1 MTKLS
6 SAKGPLYLQIKQII
20 EDRIIHGIYTVG
32 NYIPTEI
39 EFEKEF
45 DVSKVTVRA
54 AIKELV
60 NLGYLEK
67 KSGKGTTV
75 INHKQI
81 NNITNNK
88 NFTEKLVEQGNKI
101 QKHIKDITIV
111 THEEKSQLFQM
122 FGAKSYKITRVY
134 LLNHQPY
141 ILFHHYLPYS
151 LKNLNKYDELKQNN
165 DLSIYKILEEEKM
178 EIQNIEDNFSVGFDE
193 EASIQLNLNLSEPLL
208 IRERQSYAVSGEVIE
223 YSIGYYNSKL
233 EKYSISIKY

>member
-45 DVSKVTVRA
+45 NVSKVTVRA

-75 INHKQI
+75 ISHKQAD
-81 NNITNNK
+81 TQTKNK

-101 QKHIKDITIV
+101 QKIIKDITVI
-111 THEEKSQLFQM
+111 THEKDSHLFKM
-122 FGAKSYKITRVY
+122 FGTK
-134 LLNHQPY
+134 
-141 ILFHHYLPYS
+141 
-151 LKNLNKYDELKQNN
+151 
-165 DLSIYKILEEEKM
+165 
-178 EIQNIEDNFSVGFDE
+178 
-193 EASIQLNLNLSEPLL
+193 
-208 IRERQSYAVSGEVIE
+208 
-223 YSIGYYNSKL
+223 
-233 EKYSISIKY
+233 

>member
-6 SAKGPLYLQIKQII
+6 SEKGPLYLQIKQII

-45 DVSKVTVRA
+45 NVSKVTVRS

-75 INHKQI
+75 INHKQR

-101 QKHIKDITIV
+101 QKIIKDMTV
-111 THEEKSQLFQM
+111 VVHEENSQLFQM
-122 FGAKSYKITRVY
+122 FGVKSYKITRVY
-134 LLNHQPY
+134 LLNDQPY
-141 ILFHHYLPYS
+141 ILFNHYLPYP
-151 LKNLNKYDELKQNN
+151 LNHLTNYDELKQNN

-193 EASIQLNLNLSEPLL
+193 EASIQLNLNVSEPLL
-208 IRERQSYAVSGEVIE
+208 IRERETYAVSGEVIE

-233 EKYSISIKY
+233 KKYTISLKD

>member
-6 SAKGPLYLQIKQII
+6 SEKGPLYLQIKQII

-45 DVSKVTVRA
+45 NESKVTVRS

-67 KSGKGTTV
+67 KSGKGTTI
-75 INHKQI
+75 INHKQR
-81 NNITNNK
+81 NNNTNNK

-101 QKHIKDITIV
+101 QKIIKDITV
-111 THEEKSQLFQM
+111 VVHEENSQLFQM
-122 FGAKSYKITRVY
+122 FGVKSYKITRVY
-134 LLNHQPY
+134 LLNDQPY
-141 ILFHHYLPYS
+141 ILFNHYLPYP
-151 LKNLNKYDELKQNN
+151 LNHLTNYDELKQNN

-193 EASIQLNLNLSEPLL
+193 EASIQLNLNVSEPLL
-208 IRERQSYAVSGEVIE
+208 IRERETYAVSGEVIE

-233 EKYSISIKY
+233 KKYTISLKD

>member
-6 SAKGPLYLQIKQII
+6 SAKGPLYIQIKQII

-134 LLNHQPY
+134 LLNQQPY

>member
-60 NLGYLEK
+60 NLGYVEK

-75 INHKQI
+75 INHKQAD
-81 NNITNNK
+81 TQTKNK

-101 QKHIKDITIV
+101 QKIIKDITVI
-111 THEEKSQLFQM
+111 THEKDSQLFKM
-122 FGAKSYKITRVY
+122 FGAQSYKLTRIY
-134 LLNHQPY
+134 LLNDQPY
-141 ILFHHYLPYS
+141 ILFNHYLPYP
-151 LKNLNKYDELKQNN
+151 LNTLSDIDKSKENN
-165 DLSIYKILEEEKM
+165 DLSIYKILEADKL
-178 EIQNIEDNFSVGFDE
+178 EIQDIEDEFSADFNHAA
-193 EASIQLNLNLSEPLL
+193 ASQLNLDTNKPLL
-208 IRERQSYAVSGEVIE
+208 IRERKSYSVDRAVLE
-223 YSIGYYNSKL
+223 YSIGYYNSELK
-233 EKYSISIKY
+233 KYSISLKD